1 MVGQHGAGLGGDLD
15 DFVVN
20 QVGHPYQGNNYFNA
34 GRANGLSFW
43 ESAGITA
50 FGSGTWEYF
59 GETNHA
65 SLNDLVNTTLGGIAL
80 GEMFH
85 RAAWLVRD
93 TRATGRGRMWKEIAA
108 TAIDPVTGAKRFL
121 TGDSSRVSEKPAE
134 MVPSALA
141 AEVSAGVLWRGS
153 NTSAFASAGKPFFE
167 VDAVY
172 GDPTTGRSRTAYDA
186 FGVRLRFGGG
196 GTFSEAKVRG
206 RLLGQPLENDRF
218 QLSVVQ
224 AYDYNNNSAYQFG
237 AQSFNVTVAYAS
249 KPSSGLSLYVS
260 GWGGLMAL
268 GAIDS
273 IPLTGIAPEEE
284 TPEDGDA
291 GQGVSEGPRYYDYGP
306 GFNFGA
312 RSVLA
317 RSGRPIATFVWE
329 GHHLRSL
336 DGTRAN
342 HVLHQLRL
350 DVTAPLRG
358 PLGIGISG
366 EYFDRRTYF
375 QDESSETRKYQF
387 PAVQRVPDMESV
399 VSGQLRSGGSLDP
412 PSPMSIKASLKTR
425 LYVVLVFA
433 LAWFMPVAASSQTT
447 APTGAPTDESKT
459 WLVFGGTATTLRG
472 DCQEDCVA
480 HGTGAYI
487 HSGGLLAIV
496 GLRVN
501 PQMDAGVE
509 VSWVPATS
517 QTGGDVRSTFLLA
530 TAEFRPWQTRG
541 FFLKAGMGMAF
552 VRNFAYDGTGT
563 LPPITDKALG
573 VTYGAGWT
581 FRHTQRLGVQVFGNQ
596 HVAALGDFQ
605 TASGVTAEN
614 VIGNFW
620 SVGAALVIR

>member
-1 MVGQHGAGLGGDLD
+1 MAVAVALTILATTTSARAQAAITDPTPIADPAPSPFIVDFTGEEANVAGQGAVRPDPATFAAEGRACDGCPRRSVGRAFFDTTIINVFYGVANLARGQVTARVTPKSWWVNMEQGWVWDLD
-15 DFVVN
+15 NFVVN

-237 AQSFNVTVAYAS
+237 AQSFNVNVAYAI

-268 GAIDS
+268 GAVDS

-284 TPEDGDA
+284 TPEDG
-291 GQGVSEGPRYYDYGP
+291 
-306 GFNFGA
+306 
-312 RSVLA
+312 
-317 RSGRPIATFVWE
+317 GR
-329 GHHLRSL
+329 GR
-336 DGTRAN
+336 
-342 HVLHQLRL
+342 
-350 DVTAPLRG
+350 
-358 PLGIGISG
+358 
-366 EYFDRRTYF
+366 
-375 QDESSETRKYQF
+375 
-387 PAVQRVPDMESV
+387 
-399 VSGQLRSGGSLDP
+399 
-412 PSPMSIKASLKTR
+412 ASLKAHAITTTDR
-425 LYVVLVFA
+425 ASISARAVFS
-433 LAWFMPVAASSQTT
+433 LAAAGRSRRSSGKGTISAASM
-447 APTGAPTDESKT
+447 APE
-459 WLVFGGTATTLRG
+459 
-472 DCQEDCVA
+472 
-480 HGTGAYI
+480 
-487 HSGGLLAIV
+487 
-496 GLRVN
+496 
-501 PQMDAGVE
+501 
-509 VSWVPATS
+509 
-517 QTGGDVRSTFLLA
+517 
-530 TAEFRPWQTRG
+530 
-541 FFLKAGMGMAF
+541 
-552 VRNFAYDGTGT
+552 
-563 LPPITDKALG
+563 PITFSINC
-573 VTYGAGWT
+573 GWT
-581 FRHTQRLGVQVFGNQ
+581 SWLRCVGRWASASRASISI
-596 HVAALGDFQ
+596 AAHISR
-605 TASGVTAEN
+605 TNRARRESTISRSSAR
-614 VIGNFW
+614 
-620 SVGAALVIR
+620 S